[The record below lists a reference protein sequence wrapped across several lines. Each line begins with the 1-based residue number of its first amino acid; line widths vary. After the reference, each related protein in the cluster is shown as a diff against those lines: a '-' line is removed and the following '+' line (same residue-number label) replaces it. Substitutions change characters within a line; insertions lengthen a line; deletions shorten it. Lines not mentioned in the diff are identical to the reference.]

1 MATWYYV
8 DTAGNTKGP
17 HTIAQLKP
25 LYKSELKDTSYIWNG
40 TTVSQWTAL
49 NKVPDIWKQIKAQ
62 PAPPKPSASP
72 PQPGGAPKVVRRRR
86 RRRSPFGGGGRAA
99 LLAGIQKGTKL
110 KKTEPP
116 KERGPAGSPGQG
128 GKKGGGR
135 PLSLMEQMKL
145 AQQNRRGGAKKKVGG
160 VKPKPK
166 PKPST
171 SSSISS
177 SSSSGPKKM
186 TWKEKQEA
194 KKREAEG
201 GGGGSHGSLGH
212 RKDKIVTKL
221 KNAQEW
227 QLKAIEAI
235 LK

>member
-1 MATWYYV
+1 MASWYYV
-8 DTAGNTKGP
+8 DPAGATKGP

-25 LYKSELKDTSYIWNG
+25 LYGSVLKDTTYIWNG
-40 TTVSQWTAL
+40 TTVAQWTAL
-49 NKVPDIWKQIKAQ
+49 NKVPDIWKQIKPQ
-62 PAPPKPSASP
+62 PAPPKPSP

-99 LLAGIQKGTKL
+99 LLAGIQRGTKL
-110 KKTEPP
+110 KKTEAP
-116 KERGPAGSPGQG
+116 KEKGPGGSGPSGG

-145 AQQNRRGGAKKKVGG
+145 AQQNRKGGNKKRAGGG

-166 PKPST
+166 PKPSPAT
-171 SSSISS
+171 SSA
-177 SSSSGPKKM
+177 PKM